1 MWLAFKEEA
10 GKGKGIH
17 ANIEK
22 RSARQLRIEEAI
34 LHVVFLIAAKILLY
48 EVDPTKIACVNASLQ
63 LLVQWHMQNGA
74 GIHELNAM
82 RRGQLT
88 RLGKLGGVERNGLL
102 AKHVLTGCKSLPQ
115 IRNVRVVRRCK
126 VEHINVRSGDK
137 VVNGVVHPCYTM
149 FVRKRH
155 CFLMGAIGY
164 AVNVATLRRK
174 RLCHLIGN
182 NAAADNTPAQL
193 RSSKQRVFRFLIH
206 EASLCRVIHART
218 PACIRLHRPAI
229 ATSIQ

>member
-1 MWLAFKEEA
+1 MHGKRKHDHLTLGVAQQNAFGLIGSRRRGVHHRKCLMRLAFKEET

-22 RSARQLRIEEAI
+22 RSACQLRIEEAI

-48 EVDPTKIACVNASLQ
+48 EVYPTKIACVNASLQ
-63 LLVQWHMQNGA
+63 LLVQRHMQNGA
-74 GIHELNAM
+74 GIHELNAI
-82 RRGQLT
+82 RRSQLT

-102 AKHVLTGCKSLPQ
+102 AKHVLTRRKSLSQ
-115 IRNVRVVRRCK
+115 IRNVHVMRRCK

-137 VVNGVVHPCYTM
+137 VVNGVIYPCHTM

-155 CFLMGAIGY
+155 CLLMGAVGY
-164 AVNVATLRRK
+164 AVNVATFRRK
-174 RLCHLIGN
+174 RLGHLIGN

-193 RSSKQRVFRFLIH
+193 RSCK
-206 EASLCRVIHART
+206 
-218 PACIRLHRPAI
+218 
-229 ATSIQ
+229 